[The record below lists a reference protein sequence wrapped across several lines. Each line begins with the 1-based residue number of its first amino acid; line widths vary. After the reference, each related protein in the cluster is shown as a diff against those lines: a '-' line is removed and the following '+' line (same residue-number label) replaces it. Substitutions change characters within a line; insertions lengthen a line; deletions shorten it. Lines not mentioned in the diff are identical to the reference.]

1 MPWCQ
6 LLARGKRSSLLL
18 AASDHHLACPT
29 ARRQIATL
37 ELRLKR
43 AEEEIKMRRDEDM
56 PNVERTVGER
66 VDVLEAAVEKLKAR
80 ALLRTGRSLSPKRL

>member
-1 MPWCQ
+1 
-6 LLARGKRSSLLL
+6 
-18 AASDHHLACPT
+18 
-29 ARRQIATL
+29 L